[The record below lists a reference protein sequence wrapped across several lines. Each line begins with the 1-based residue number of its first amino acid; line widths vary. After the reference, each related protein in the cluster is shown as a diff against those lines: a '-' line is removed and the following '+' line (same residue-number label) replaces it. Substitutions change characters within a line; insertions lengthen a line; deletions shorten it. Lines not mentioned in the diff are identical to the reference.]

1 VSLVSVD
8 RTPHQL
14 RQHAEHC
21 RHLADSQID
30 ERTRLILRTMADEFD
45 KQALDLDDA
54 DKDRCPAF

>member
-1 VSLVSVD
+1 VD